1 MKVQFLACRQPP
13 LCCVLT
19 CQGETEGECRD
30 AAGGAET
37 ETVWWG
43 VGSEHANKSESK

>member
-13 LCCVLT
+13 FCCVLT

-37 ETVWWG
+37 VWQG
-43 VGSEHANKSESK
+43 VESEHANKSESK